1 MNRFSKREALSFGWQ
16 TFKNNWMFLAGLTV
30 FLLVI
35 NFLPS
40 YLTGN
45 ANKELGTYLFVL
57 GLIFWLISLATALGA
72 LRIYLL
78 LVDHQLVKFSYL
90 FSCGNLI
97 LKYLAASILSG
108 LIIVLGFALFII
120 PGIIFSLR
128 LQFWPWAMVDQDL
141 GPIAALKES
150 WRITHGATLNLL
162 LFNFLLGLVS
172 LLVITM
178 PVTQLATVF
187 VYRKLQET
195 NTLS

>member
-1 MNRFSKREALSFGWQ
+1 MNKFSKKEALSFGWQ

-45 ANKELGTYLFVL
+45 SNKELGTYLFVL
-57 GLIFWLISLATALGA
+57 GLIFWFISLATTLGA

-78 LVDHQLVKFSYL
+78 LVDHQPVKFSYL

-108 LIIVLGFALFII
+108 LIIVLGFVLFII
-120 PGIIFSLR
+120 PGLIFSLR
-128 LQFWPWAMVDQDL
+128 LQFWPWIMVDQDL
-141 GPIAALKES
+141 GPMASLKES